1 MTSSGISLKK
11 LRVTEFLKGN
21 ALVVSALIAFLSIG
35 ILYIKKNFVNAPFED
50 GILMVPFLGKYFTGK
65 LSFHDIA
72 RPFGEHRLIGYHII
86 FLLNTILFHLNMKIE
101 PLLCLLSYFFVGVL
115 LYFPYKQFFNDSS
128 DQAGSSRN
136 LWIQI
141 SYISILFSIFSLAHP
156 PMILMATQFTIGTA
170 VFVLAA
176 LFFDQLCLGNVR
188 WSAWA
193 AYLICMAVYLSVFSG
208 AYFGGAL
215 FSLLSCLVFK
225 TIFSEK
231 REENFPLLAAM
242 ALTLIMMAGYLL
254 LTRTAGGG
262 LAPKIELFVSRP
274 WETFES
280 LLAGLSAST
289 LDIHTFT
296 ERLRGSKEVV
306 LINGGFLFLL
316 GIYALARF
324 VVLKMYKISY
334 LPILLMMYTVG
345 AILTI
350 RLGRLN
356 GGWGQPLAE
365 WYSFHMSYYLI
376 GVLWIIYYDLFQRM
390 NVSLTEPQWNKKW
403 GGSAAALSVLALLI
417 VFSVQ
422 GYADVRQWKRI
433 PYNHAWYEAKRQA
446 LLFPDK
452 HALDTLDLSSFST
465 EDELL
470 KDITI
475 LKEHRLS
482 CFYGRAP
489 DDYSV
494 TVGNN
499 LQTAKLISGW
509 YGWEG
514 NQIWMGK
521 KSEAY
526 FLTGPLGMMNLAA
539 YFPDRYIPNGITLF
553 IDGRRLKKYKIKT
566 NRVQINAEGLPQNS
580 IVKLEIVVD
589 KSFVPLKMGWDS
601 DGRDLGLLVSN
612 IKFL

>member
-1 MTSSGISLKK
+1 M
-11 LRVTEFLKGN
+11 
-21 ALVVSALIAFLSIG
+21 
-35 ILYIKKNFVNAPFED
+35 
-50 GILMVPFLGKYFTGK
+50 
-65 LSFHDIA
+65 
-72 RPFGEHRLIGYHII
+72 
-86 FLLNTILFHLNMKIE
+86 
-101 PLLCLLSYFFVGVL
+101 
-115 LYFPYKQFFNDSS
+115 
-128 DQAGSSRN
+128 
-136 LWIQI
+136 
-141 SYISILFSIFSLAHP
+141 
-156 PMILMATQFTIGTA
+156 
-170 VFVLAA
+170 
-176 LFFDQLCLGNVR
+176 
-188 WSAWA
+188 
-193 AYLICMAVYLSVFSG
+193 
-208 AYFGGAL
+208 
-215 FSLLSCLVFK
+215 
-225 TIFSEK
+225 
-231 REENFPLLAAM
+231 
-242 ALTLIMMAGYLL
+242 
-254 LTRTAGGG
+254 
-262 LAPKIELFVSRP
+262 
-274 WETFES
+274 
-280 LLAGLSAST
+280 
-289 LDIHTFT
+289 
-296 ERLRGSKEVV
+296 
-306 LINGGFLFLL
+306 
-316 GIYALARF
+316 
-324 VVLKMYKISY
+324 
-334 LPILLMMYTVG
+334 
-345 AILTI
+345 
-350 RLGRLN
+350 
-356 GGWGQPLAE
+356 
-365 WYSFHMSYYLI
+365 
-376 GVLWIIYYDLFQRM
+376 
-390 NVSLTEPQWNKKW
+390 
-403 GGSAAALSVLALLI
+403 
-417 VFSVQ
+417 
-422 GYADVRQWKRI
+422 
-433 PYNHAWYEAKRQA
+433 
-446 LLFPDK
+446 FPDK